1 MTIRRLLLLACL
13 MAPTTVLCDDFDSW
27 KADFIKHAVQ
37 QGIAEDL
44 AHTALD
50 PVTLD
55 PKVIELDRAQPEFF
69 KGPGAY
75 VTMMVSDA
83 RTQRGRALLLENV
96 ALLDHLERHTGVT
109 GTLPVAV
116 WGVETAFGSNMGSMD
131 VVRSLA
137 TLAYDGRRR
146 QWAEDELISALKLIA
161 RGQAPLGFAGSWAGA
176 FGHTQF
182 MPSSALKLAVDGDG
196 NGSKDLYTPA
206 DALAS
211 AAYYLQK
218 SGWRRGEP
226 WVVEVTLPAGLVPTP
241 ERSQSVKDWLANGVS
256 RPNGISWQAAWMDLP
271 AKVLL
276 PTGRDGPAF
285 LIFRNFEVIK
295 RYNASTSY
303 ALSVGLLANRI
314 SGDGPVSVAWP
325 DVKLSRSDVVALQN
339 QLAQRGYDVGGAD
352 GQMGPKTRAALAA
365 FQSASGLPADGFP
378 STQTLALLKVDAP
391 APAVVAV
398 SPAPVVPAVVPPVVV
413 TEPEKPKRK
422 RFRLHP

>member
-1 MTIRRLLLLACL
+1 
-13 MAPTTVLCDDFDSW
+13 
-27 KADFIKHAVQ
+27 
-37 QGIAEDL
+37 
-44 AHTALD
+44 
-50 PVTLD
+50 
-55 PKVIELDRAQPEFF
+55 
-69 KGPGAY
+69 
-75 VTMMVSDA
+75 MMVSDA
-83 RTQRGRALLLENV
+83 RTQRGRALLLEHV

-146 QWAEDELISALKLIA
+146 QWAEDELVSALKLIA

-226 WVVEVTLPAGLVPTP
+226 WVVEVTLPAGVVPSP
-241 ERSQSVKDWLANGVS
+241 ERSQSVKDWLADGLT
-256 RPNGISWQAAWMDLP
+256 RPNAAPWQATWMDLP

-314 SGDGPVSVAWP
+314 SGDGPVSVTWP
-325 DVKLSRSDVVALQN
+325 DVKLSRADVIALQN
-339 QLAQRGYDVGGAD
+339 QLTQRGYDVGSAD

-365 FQSASGLPADGFP
+365 FQTAHGLPADGFP
-378 STQTLALLKVDAP
+378 SSQTLVVLKTGASAP
-391 APAVVAV
+391 APSPVEAAVV
-398 SPAPVVPAVVPPVVV
+398 SPAQAQPSVAVP
-413 TEPEKPKRK
+413 EPEKPKRK